1 MSIEIKTPGQLLD
14 ELITTDM
21 RCWFAQED
29 IMNPKLSEH
38 DRLQAAVRAQQQ
50 NAKRTELIRAID
62 SILAGTEFSN
72 TTKTYHSYF
81 EKRKEEVISNEESFI
96 TES

>member
-1 MSIEIKTPGQLLD
+1 MSIANKTPGQLID

-29 IMNPKLSEH
+29 IMNPELPEH
-38 DRLQAAVRAQQQ
+38 ERLQAAIRAQQQ

-62 SILAGTEFSN
+62 SMLADTEFSN
-72 TTKTYHSYF
+72 TTKTYHTYF
-81 EKRKEEVISNEESFI
+81 EQRKEEVIKNDKNFI